1 MKKRFSQKGRRT
13 ARSSDRQ
20 ERQRDVILCI
30 LMVAFLSGA
39 VLGGILESRSGT
51 EAYILRFLQENTQES
66 MTPSFWRE
74 AWITLRWPVGALLL
88 AVLPCSILT
97 IPGLLFLRGFLLA
110 YGITAVSLG
119 AGTAGILCAALIFG
133 PACLLTVP
141 VLFVLGAS
149 GLLRKVEHRGLTVEQ
164 GGLCLG
170 VLALCILLDQAV
182 VPSALTQF
190 LSLVS

>member
-1 MKKRFSQKGRRT
+1 MKKRFVQKGRRT
-13 ARSSDRQ
+13 APGRQ
-20 ERQRDVILCI
+20 GRQRDVILCI
-30 LMVAFLSGA
+30 LLAAFLAGA
-39 VLGGILESRSGT
+39 VLGGVLESKSGA
-51 EAYILRFLQENTQES
+51 EAYILRFLQENTEKS
-66 MTPSFWRE
+66 ITPAFWRE
-74 AWITLRWPVGALLL
+74 AWITLRWPVGVLLL
-88 AVLPCSILT
+88 TVLPCSILT
-97 IPGLLFLRGFLLA
+97 IPGLFFLRGFLLS

-119 AGTAGILCAALIFG
+119 AGTAGVVCSALVFG

-149 GLLRKVEHRGLTVEQ
+149 SLLRKGEHRGLTVEQ

-170 VLALCILLDQAV
+170 ALALCIVLDQAV

>member
-1 MKKRFSQKGRRT
+1 MKKRFVQKGRRT
-13 ARSSDRQ
+13 APGRQ

-39 VLGGILESRSGT
+39 VLGGVPESKSGT
-51 EAYILRFLQENTQES
+51 EAYILRFLQENTKAS
-66 MTPSFWRE
+66 MTPAFWRE
-74 AWITLRWPVGALLL
+74 AWIVLRWPVGVLLL
-88 AVLPCSILT
+88 AVLPCAILT
-97 IPGLLFLRGFLLA
+97 IPGLFFLRGFLLA

-119 AGTAGILCAALIFG
+119 TGTAGVACAALIFG

-149 GLLRKVEHRGLTVEQ
+149 GLLRKGEYRGLTVEQ

>member
-1 MKKRFSQKGRRT
+1 MKKRFVQKGRRT
-13 ARSSDRQ
+13 APGRQ
-20 ERQRDVILCI
+20 DRQRDVILCI
-30 LMVAFLSGA
+30 LLAAFLSGA
-39 VLGGILESRSGT
+39 VLGGVLESKSEA
-51 EAYILRFLQENTQES
+51 EAYILRFLQENTEQS
-66 MTPSFWRE
+66 MTPAFWRE
-74 AWITLRWPVGALLL
+74 AWITLRWPVGVLLL

-97 IPGLLFLRGFLLA
+97 IPGLFFLRGFLLA

-119 AGTAGILCAALIFG
+119 AGTAGVVCSALVFG

-149 GLLRKVEHRGLTVEQ
+149 RLWRKGEHRGLTVEQ

-170 VLALCILLDQAV
+170 ALALCMILDQAV

-190 LSLVS
+190 LGLVS